1 MVKLAPQH
9 ISTKMLSLCTP
20 YTGLFKLILLLLIAW
35 QFAIASSVHAATD
48 KPLKDITFLGLKISE
63 SKVKEVRNHL
73 WDIGG
78 FLQAKT
84 SVTQHNID
92 KFFPWSTIR
101 DSYYVL
107 FEYNHAGEI
116 TSVKRLFRPY
126 SAEQSNRRTAVTTKE
141 IARKM
146 IPELGKP
153 SAVERKGWGGTMSYH
168 SYAWEDEDMQI
179 TIDREGSEKL
189 GNVFIKYKLKKHD
202 RFAVE
207 KDENK
212 KKRA

>member
-1 MVKLAPQH
+1 MVKLATQH
-9 ISTKMLSLCTP
+9 VSTNTLALNTS
-20 YTGLFKLILLLLIAW
+20 YAGLFKLSFLLIIAW
-35 QFAIASSVHAATD
+35 QLIASNTVYAATD
-48 KPLKDITFLGLKISE
+48 KPLKDITFLGLKITE
-63 SKVKEVRNHL
+63 SKVKEVRSHL

-116 TSVKRLFRPY
+116 TSIKRLFRPY
-126 SAEQSNRRTAVTTKE
+126 SSEISNRRTAVTTKE
-141 IARKM
+141 VAKKM
-146 IPELGKP
+146 IPELGQPTTVK
-153 SAVERKGWGGTMSYH
+153 RKGWGGTMSYR

-179 TIDREGSEKL
+179 IIDREGSEKL
-189 GNVFIKYKLKKHD
+189 GNVFITYKLKKHD

-207 KDENK
+207 KDKNK